1 MIFCFLDSISSENE
15 DTFIGNG
22 FFGLLGYHMSRADAL
37 VNGIY
42 HMLMDVYSFILKQLL
57 LTEMKTENLCQML
70 PDQTMISFLIKRII
84 FAYIKFN

>member
-1 MIFCFLDSISSENE
+1 
-15 DTFIGNG
+15 
-22 FFGLLGYHMSRADAL
+22 MSRADAL